1 MAQSPSPPGG
11 KSAFDPYRFLAEN
24 PQVAAMIGRGQ
35 TTAYQAWD
43 AAGRPVAQP
52 PQPAFPPQP
61 GKPAGAQPGSMPAMA
76 PAPAPAM
83 ATLADPAQAMAW
95 LESAAAAAGKAR
107 PRRGGGAGLLAP
119 ARPKASGA
127 AFGGFGA
134 GARRSALSTLLLG
147 SEAP

>member
-11 KSAFDPYRFLAEN
+11 KSAFDPYRFLAAN

-43 AAGRPVAQP
+43 AAGRPAVQP
-52 PQPAFPPQP
+52 PQPASPPQP

-76 PAPAPAM
+76 PAPAPA
-83 ATLADPAQAMAW
+83 DPAQALAW

-119 ARPKASGA
+119 ARPNASGA

-134 GARRSALSTLLLG
+134 SARRSALSTLLLG